1 MKEIHSPDPSVRAA
15 LRGALVGCLLLGP
28 PALRLARGEP
38 DPASAV
44 TAVEYAIA
52 ETKAGMSA
60 AGRQAHEAE
69 INQALARIKELADLN
84 SHASSDRTAADQ
96 RVARCNAEIE
106 AAQNQLTQLR
116 EQMRAEVLPYYNQ
129 GKDAEAERD
138 AWNAKYAGKSFTQP
152 EPYNSILAEQQR
164 ISAKIDYVN
173 AKGEEIMARY
183 QPAKE
188 RLEAAI
194 AARQQEYAD
203 AVSARDQLNRTL
215 LTQAQQF
222 QDAIRDLTDKLLI
235 WVKESPAPAP
245 GSGLDFKSGD
255 ALDQLMRAFNQGPAM
270 ASTATD
276 QHGAYAPARDAS
288 SVVFDRQGGTGGAL
302 VVVTDKGPV
311 PAPAE
316 VQNSA
321 AVRAVVEGLSAAQNA
336 VNEAQKRWNEVI
348 HDRAATPQ
356 QIQEADRILTR
367 VTSNF
372 VQLKY
377 EQQQATSLLGR
388 SAPGH
393 K

>member
-1 MKEIHSPDPSVRAA
+1 
-15 LRGALVGCLLLGP
+15 
-28 PALRLARGEP
+28 
-38 DPASAV
+38 
-44 TAVEYAIA
+44 
-52 ETKAGMSA
+52 
-60 AGRQAHEAE
+60 
-69 INQALARIKELADLN
+69 
-84 SHASSDRTAADQ
+84 
-96 RVARCNAEIE
+96 
-106 AAQNQLTQLR
+106 
-116 EQMRAEVLPYYNQ
+116 
-129 GKDAEAERD
+129 
-138 AWNAKYAGKSFTQP
+138 
-152 EPYNSILAEQQR
+152 
-164 ISAKIDYVN
+164 
-173 AKGEEIMARY
+173 
-183 QPAKE
+183 
-188 RLEAAI
+188 
-194 AARQQEYAD
+194 
-203 AVSARDQLNRTL
+203 
-215 LTQAQQF
+215 
-222 QDAIRDLTDKLLI
+222 
-235 WVKESPAPAP
+235 
-245 GSGLDFKSGD
+245 
-255 ALDQLMRAFNQGPAM
+255 M